1 MDLVFRLAV
10 IVPVILI
17 LRVLTKL
24 VRAIFDPLRT
34 VPGPSLARFT
44 RLWEVWQVCKGDF
57 EKTNVE
63 LHRRYGPIVR
73 LAPGRYSVCDQI
85 ASKIIYGPGSAFTKS
100 NYYQPFGDPHGG
112 VNLFTESSPQIH
124 SDARRKVASLYSMTA
139 LVSCEPHVDHMNSFL
154 CSRLTLCAEKGE
166 SIDIPTWMQYYA
178 FDVIGEI
185 TLGKPFGMMERGYD
199 SMGILKGIDTMLTYA
214 SAIGLVPKLNL
225 WIHALNHRL
234 SRPSPAKGLN
244 DFAAQCIG
252 DRKHGRTQSDR
263 DDFLT
268 KLMRLRDSGSISDAY
283 QESTVASNITAGS
296 DTTAIT
302 LSCIIYS
309 LLWNP
314 ACAQELRNEIDTFAR
329 EGRISNPV
337 TFKEAQNMPYLQ
349 AVIKE
354 ALRIH
359 PATGQILARIVPA
372 SGAELC
378 GYHVPAGTC
387 VGINAWALHRD
398 TSIWGPDADTFRPE
412 RWLEEG
418 ASVLE
423 RSFMPFGLGSRT
435 CIGKNISL
443 LEVAKVIPQIYRN
456 FEIHHVNPGNPEVW
470 ETDNRFFVKQ
480 KFQCGIV
487 QRTGLDF

>member
-1 MDLVFRLAV
+1 MGD
-10 IVPVILI
+10 
-17 LRVLTKL
+17 
-24 VRAIFDPLRT
+24 
-34 VPGPSLARFT
+34 RFF
-44 RLWEVWQVCKGDF
+44 LEV
-57 EKTNVE
+57 
-63 LHRRYGPIVR
+63 
-73 LAPGRYSVCDQI
+73 QI
-85 ASKIIYGPGSAFTKS
+85 
-100 NYYQPFGDPHGG
+100 N
-112 VNLFTESSPQIH
+112 
-124 SDARRKVASLYSMTA
+124 
-139 LVSCEPHVDHMNSFL
+139 
-154 CSRLTLCAEKGE
+154 
-166 SIDIPTWMQYYA
+166 
-178 FDVIGEI
+178 
-185 TLGKPFGMMERGYD
+185 
-199 SMGILKGIDTMLTYA
+199 LTY
-214 SAIGLVPKLNL
+214 GFYP
-225 WIHALNHRL
+225 
-234 SRPSPAKGLN
+234 
-244 DFAAQCIG
+244 
-252 DRKHGRTQSDR
+252 
-263 DDFLT
+263 
-268 KLMRLRDSGSISDAY
+268 
-283 QESTVASNITAGS
+283 ASNITAGS
-296 DTTAIT
+296 DTTASKQQHLTDISSHDTGVDFDIVT

-314 ACAQELRNEIDTFAR
+314 ACAQELRNEIDMFAR

-359 PATGQILARIVPA
+359 PATGQILPRIVPA
-372 SGAELC
+372 PGAELC

-387 VGINAWALHRD
+387 VGSNAWALHRD

-456 FEIHHVNPGNPEVW
+456 FEIHHVDPGKPEVW

-487 QRTGLDF
+487 QRTSSDH